1 MHRMPDGSLM
11 EGDVHPSNNNV
22 NRNNNIA
29 NNSRNVNIGGD
40 LAPISNGN
48 NNLTG
53 SHGNIVGISSPVG
66 SPLDIS
72 ISTEPN
78 QMQVNSLITSLAELQ
93 STSNNAVQLAPV
105 NSNNNDMY
113 SLENNLNVNVISNNS
128 DNINS
133 MNAANIAVPTN
144 NNGTFDTGMVDQAS
158 PVNRNNNIISN
169 NGKNNGKNNGRNN
182 GRNNGKNNGNNGRN
196 GNNGKKHRVTL
207 VHAEWCGYCKKAKPE
222 WDKLV
227 SENKFNNV
235 ELRDITDKD
244 KEELEKY
251 KGKVKGFPTFVV
263 EDISGSEPVYVSQ
276 FNAIE
281 KSKMEKEINN
291 ATK

>member
-169 NGKNNGKNNGRNN
+169 NGRNNGKNGKNNGKNGK
-182 GRNNGKNNGNNGRN
+182 NNGKN
-196 GNNGKKHRVTL
+196 HRVTL
-207 VHAEWCGYCKKAKPE
+207 VHADWCGYCKKAKPE

-235 ELRDITDKD
+235 ELRDIKDTD
-244 KEELEKY
+244 KEEIGKY

-263 EDISGSEPVYVSQ
+263 EDVSDPSNPVYLSQ
-276 FNAIE
+276 FNAID